1 MALPPV
7 EPWHEIMPRDP
18 LEELEVEGAAIAP
31 ADMGFHI
38 RVAPELQALVKPMSQ
53 FKPHPRNFRKHKL
66 EAISASLRKFG
77 QQSPMVVQ
85 KSTGFVCKGNG
96 TFRALTGLGVTEAAF
111 SVEEFDDDTAFEY
124 LLADNRASDLAS
136 YEREALAEAL
146 QQLMDGPGL
155 QDTLWTVDDVD
166 NLRAELGTITIVEP
180 EAFKGGYSE
189 HPDDLAKRQALA
201 GTPADKMREVPI
213 VMGVADHARFMADIA
228 VLKKEYGTSGTI
240 ATVIEAVRRAAANA
254 TVGNEAPVLARVV
267 PEEAAEP
274 EGVSGSLPVP
284 TPVSAD
290 LTEEELLARLG
301 L

>member
-1 MALPPV
+1 
-7 EPWHEIMPRDP
+7 
-18 LEELEVEGAAIAP
+18 
-31 ADMGFHI
+31 
-38 RVAPELQALVKPMSQ
+38 
-53 FKPHPRNFRKHKL
+53 
-66 EAISASLRKFG
+66 
-77 QQSPMVVQ
+77 
-85 KSTGFVCKGNG
+85 
-96 TFRALTGLGVTEAAF
+96 
-111 SVEEFDDDTAFEY
+111 
-124 LLADNRASDLAS
+124 
-136 YEREALAEAL
+136 
-146 QQLMDGPGL
+146 
-155 QDTLWTVDDVD
+155 VDDVD